1 MKEDFKVAC
10 VNPETNE
17 IEFHKPIELHMSQY
31 SGEMLHFNGKKVDVM
46 VSPNHKML
54 AKEQTNGKWGEYKK
68 IPAAQLLDKKKY
80 WKFKTQA
87 KYVSG
92 NDVRSIKIGDKE
104 VPIELYLK
112 VLGYIISEGCVYEN
126 YKKGRYDALVI
137 TSQATSSDCYTDMRT
152 SFNEFAGLLDKTCH
166 NKRSVI
172 GAGFSEHKP
181 QEMWSCKIHGK
192 DLTQHLKNEIGTG
205 GNCLSKEKRIPRW
218 VLDLKPELLE
228 IILYSLVKGDGSET
242 ISKYGSGAI
251 GYRYSTISKQLADD
265 VYEIAYKLGF
275 TPNICVSRANEKK
288 RAEVEYIVL
297 WSDTNYG
304 VEPLVYSDKRP
315 VGQIGGG
322 AFCDKINY
330 NGVVWCF
337 EVPTGLFVTRRNGK
351 IAIHGNSKFAQA
363 DNLINPITLIKV
375 GSADF
380 KPTPQDLEAW
390 RETFECH
397 DEETELLTDIGFKK
411 FDEVMTYEKIGDGVK
426 YVATPKPGIKI
437 ACLNPKNDQMEYHK
451 PLNASLYD
459 YSGEMIHFQSRNLDI
474 KVTPNHKMWAKKAH
488 RIGGELGWK
497 EWTKISAKEI
507 SQGTMYRFMGIA
519 GWKGTTI
526 ESVDVLGRRVPIKDY
541 LKFLGYV
548 ISEGYLGQNCI
559 DFVQKIDSDCIDDI
573 RNSMRLF
580 ASIFDKK
587 VSERESATKDYKK
600 SGFKQQPANRWNGRI
615 NCKDLMNHFKA
626 EIADDITKTTAEY
639 KKVPRWV
646 KELNPELLAVILEA
660 LVFGDGLNITNRKS
674 LAYRYYTG
682 SKQLADDI
690 QEIAFKCGFAAS
702 LQVRKTKR
710 ANLNEYMVSW
720 SNAADGNYPATISTK
735 GNSVTDGVN
744 YSGKVWCF
752 EVPTGLFITRRN
764 GKITI
769 QGNSAQYDKDFKIIT
784 HEAVTIERVGASQG
798 IYDTS
803 GDITQLL
810 KEVFMGLMIPEV
822 LMSGSGDV
830 TYANGGISLDVLRQR
845 YMQFRNMLSA
855 WLRKKIFAPISKL
868 NEFYEY
874 EDGEKKLI
882 LPEIDWNHMS
892 LFDTADFVNVLVQ
905 LSGEQKKVSQQTL
918 YRSLGLEYDEERR
931 KIKKED
937 IGDAIRA
944 KELASLAVMPLNEL
958 RALGDEDEI
967 QEVTQTP
974 LPGQDSSSALPGQ
987 QQMPAGGPGGLPP
1000 LPIGAPPL
1008 PGGAGDMGLGMPPPS
1023 PGGVPGQSMPPPGP
1037 PPPPK

>member
-1 MKEDFKVAC
+1 MGKLNDQFLRKREADIQNRAEQQKIPQITSSMAKAVSAERRAGLEVEVERGLFRDGSGGINNSGLTPLSAVTSSSSGIKKNAQVLSTDAPGGGPGGYRGPGGSVRQIPELYSPLWLTSNLNLPRDRATINAWCRSFYALQPFVQNAINLHSTYPISKLNIKCPNKKVEKFFNDMIEEIDLMNVCVQVAQEYWLLGEAFVYAELDERTAKWSRLVIQNPDYVVVKKSVIASEPLIMLRPDENLRRLVLSNKPADIEQKSMLNPTIIEHIRRGENIPQDNFYISHLARKISPYEVRGTGLPVCCFRQLMLFDKIRECFDEKTEVFTDQGFKKITDLIQETTGIDQNPNYINGISLENGQISSILTMKEDFKVAC

-322 AFCDKINY
+322 AFCDKVNY

-363 DNLINPITLIKV
+363 DNMINPITLIKV

-390 RETFECH
+390 RET
-397 DEETELLTDIGFKK
+397 
-411 FDEVMTYEKIGDGVK
+411 
-426 YVATPKPGIKI
+426 
-437 ACLNPKNDQMEYHK
+437 ME
-451 PLNASLYD
+451 
-459 YSGEMIHFQSRNLDI
+459 M
-474 KVTPNHKMWAKKAH
+474 
-488 RIGGELGWK
+488 
-497 EWTKISAKEI
+497 
-507 SQGTMYRFMGIA
+507 
-519 GWKGTTI
+519 
-526 ESVDVLGRRVPIKDY
+526 
-541 LKFLGYV
+541 
-548 ISEGYLGQNCI
+548 
-559 DFVQKIDSDCIDDI
+559 
-573 RNSMRLF
+573 
-580 ASIFDKK
+580 
-587 VSERESATKDYKK
+587 
-600 SGFKQQPANRWNGRI
+600 
-615 NCKDLMNHFKA
+615 
-626 EIADDITKTTAEY
+626 
-639 KKVPRWV
+639 
-646 KELNPELLAVILEA
+646 
-660 LVFGDGLNITNRKS
+660 
-674 LAYRYYTG
+674 
-682 SKQLADDI
+682 
-690 QEIAFKCGFAAS
+690 
-702 LQVRKTKR
+702 
-710 ANLNEYMVSW
+710 
-720 SNAADGNYPATISTK
+720 
-735 GNSVTDGVN
+735 
-744 YSGKVWCF
+744 
-752 EVPTGLFITRRN
+752 
-764 GKITI
+764 
-769 QGNSAQYDKDFKIIT
+769 AQYDKDFKIIT
-784 HEAVTIERVGASQG
+784 HEAVTIEYPGHNQG

-974 LPGQDSSSALPGQ
+974 LPGQDPSSALPGQ